1 VTAPAVV
8 GLPGPAVAAVAL
20 PLQAGLGNLP
30 VLSSSFL
37 FGLYMVY
44 KGFDEYRVSQLVRD
58 TATETVQAAAV
69 GRTELS
75 GTAEPDDTVFHR
87 PFTDGECLYARYS
100 VKEESNSDD
109 GSEWVS
115 VAGDVWVAPFEL
127 DDGTGRI
134 RVEPTLQTKFEL
146 SDEHTTEILVGEGE
160 DPPPQIRE
168 FIEGVPEVEPDP
180 DKRKYVET
188 VLPPG
193 ESVYVLGGAEERDD
207 ASGGNAERLVVR
219 RDEGSDRFLVSD
231 MPQKE
236 LASTLT
242 RRAPTLVLVGL
253 LVSAGCLYGLL
264 RAFGVG

>member
-1 VTAPAVV
+1 MTAPAVV
-8 GLPGPAVAAVAL
+8 GLPAPAVAAVAL
-20 PLQAGLGNLP
+20 PLQAGLGNLL

-44 KGFDEYRVSQLVRD
+44 KGFDEYRVSRLIRN

-146 SDEHTTEILVGEGE
+146 SDEHTTEILVG
-160 DPPPQIRE
+160 
-168 FIEGVPEVEPDP
+168 
-180 DKRKYVET
+180 
-188 VLPPG
+188 
-193 ESVYVLGGAEERDD
+193 
-207 ASGGNAERLVVR
+207 
-219 RDEGSDRFLVSD
+219 
-231 MPQKE
+231 
-236 LASTLT
+236 
-242 RRAPTLVLVGL
+242 L